1 MRPDTAIENSLM
13 RAAQHQG
20 QSPEQLEG
28 HLQGLQEL
36 GLQPTEQTF
45 NVLLRAHAAAGN
57 LRAASEVM
65 ERMSAAGMHSTLK
78 QV

>member
-13 RAAQHQG
+13 RAAQHLG

-57 LRAASEVM
+57 LQAATEIM
-65 ERMSAAGMHSTLK
+65 DRMNMAGVFFGT
-78 QV
+78 Q